1 MTTKET
7 NQEMFLNEI
16 AKNLGRPRKKAVER
30 PTWKKRPQ
38 WDVSTDTS
46 QDELV
51 AQLKDRCL
59 AIHTQV
65 EETTLDTLST
75 TLDKVLNDYEAS
87 SIIHWQ
93 DPRFTEYGLDSY
105 FALHKEKGHHVRAWD
120 PLDEQGNITF
130 AEHADVGITFSD
142 MTLAESGTVTL
153 LHDSGKGRSVSFL
166 PKSFIAIIPKSS
178 LVPRISQATRML
190 HQKVEAG
197 EAIPSCVNFV
207 SGPSNSADIEMNL
220 VVGAHGPVRAC
231 YILVEDK

>member
-7 NQEMFLNEI
+7 NQETFLNEI
-16 AKNLGRPRKKAVER
+16 AKNLGRPRKKEVVR

-38 WDVSTDTS
+38 WDVLKNAS
-46 QDELV
+46 QNELV

-65 EETTLDTLST
+65 EEATLDTLAC

-87 SIIHWQ
+87 SIISWQ
-93 DPRFTEYGLDSY
+93 DPRFAEYGLDS
-105 FALHKEKGHHVRAWD
+105 FFEQHREKGHNVREWD
-120 PLDEQGNITF
+120 SSDEKGNITF

-166 PKSFIAIIPKSS
+166 PKSFIAIIPKST

-197 EAIPSCVNFV
+197 EDIPSCVNFV

-220 VVGAHGPVRAC
+220 VVGVHGPVRAC
-231 YILVEDK
+231 YILVDDQ